1 VCVLVL
7 AKPDVGA
14 GDQDVG
20 DQMQFVAHV
29 PGIAMDNRDQGLAE
43 LLGPGE
49 GIEHAILHRERLAGL
64 GQGREG
70 VDVDAAGEVLAMA
83 EEHRGPQARVVVE
96 VVVCLGQAEE
106 RVRVEP
112 AVALGPVDPDRHD
125 LAAPLDGDL
134 GLNLGA
140 GAIVGDMSE
149 IPLGDESGEVAAG
162 NVDGKAKL
170 DDEAE
175 AEAEVEAQLDA
186 EAEAEAEGEL

>member
-1 VCVLVL
+1 V
-7 AKPDVGA
+7 
-14 GDQDVG
+14 
-20 DQMQFVAHV
+20 
-29 PGIAMDNRDQGLAE
+29 R
-43 LLGPGE
+43 
-49 GIEHAILHRERLAGL
+49 
-64 GQGREG
+64 
-70 VDVDAAGEVLAMA
+70 
-83 EEHRGPQARVVVE
+83 
-96 VVVCLGQAEE
+96 LGQAEE

-112 AVALGPVDPDRHD
+112 VVALGPVDPDQHD

-149 IPLGDESGEVAAG
+149 IPLGDESGEVAAA

-186 EAEAEAEGEL
+186 EAEAEAEVEPEAEGEL